1 MTTQQESSIDN
12 KNTEN
17 HDQSME
23 CASLGFVWFLDDR
36 NVVHDGK
43 RMRHLKEFHLALAH
57 SFPICE
63 QNCIM

>member
-23 CASLGFVWFLDDR
+23 CASM
-36 NVVHDGK
+36 VHDGK